1 VTGDR
6 AAGRV
11 GLVLTGGGAR
21 AAYQVGALRALAEIL
36 PRGRIPFDVVSGISA
51 GAINGVA
58 IACSAHDFSAGATAL
73 AHTWGGLTPDRIFR
87 TGALRLAGIGT
98 RWLRDL
104 GGGGFLGGNSINYLL
119 DPAPLRSLLG
129 EVLPLARLRRH
140 LRAGRLSGVAV
151 SATSYMSG
159 AGVTWFEGDDR
170 IRPWQRSSREGVR
183 ARLTVDHVMASAAI
197 PIFFPPVRVGNGWY
211 GDGCV
216 RLVYPMS
223 PAIHLGAER
232 ILAISVRHR
241 RAAPGSSATPE
252 DGALPLSQIAGVL
265 LNAVFLDS
273 IDTDLERLE
282 RINRTL
288 AYVPGERVAAREL
301 ELRRI
306 PVLSLHP
313 SQDLGRLAEDE
324 YHRFPAMLR
333 YLLKGIGVT
342 EGSGSDLLSYLAFE
356 PVYVARVMEIGYAD
370 TMARR
375 DEVEAFFL
383 AQRGGGQLRSTA

>member
-1 VTGDR
+1 MAGERTG
-6 AAGRV
+6 GRV

-21 AAYQVGALRALAEIL
+21 AAYQVGVLRAIAEIL
-36 PRGRIPFDVVSGISA
+36 PAGRIPFDVVTGISA

-58 IACSAHDFSAGATAL
+58 VACNAQDYRAAAAAL
-73 AHTWGGLTPDRIFR
+73 AETWGGLTPDRIFR
-87 TGALRLAGIGT
+87 TGALKLAATGT
-98 RWLRDL
+98 RWMRDL

-119 DPAPLRSLLG
+119 DPSPLRRLLT
-129 EVLPLARLRRH
+129 EVLPLARMRRH
-140 LRAGRLSGVAV
+140 LRAGRLAGVAV
-151 SATSYMSG
+151 SATSYMTG
-159 AGVTWFEGDDR
+159 AGVTWFEGDER
-170 IRPWQRSSREGVR
+170 IRPWQRSSREGLR
-183 ARLTVDHVMASAAI
+183 ARLTVEHVMASAAI
-197 PIFFPPVRVGNGWY
+197 PVFFPPVKVDEGWY

-223 PAIHLGAER
+223 PAIHMGAER
-232 ILAISVRHR
+232 ILAVSVRHP

-252 DGALPLSQIAGVL
+252 GSPLPLSQIAGVL

-288 AYVPGERVAAREL
+288 AYVPSERVAAREL
-301 ELRRI
+301 ELRTI
-306 PVLSLHP
+306 PVLALHP
-313 SQDLGRLAEDE
+313 SQDLGKLAGDE

-342 EGSGSDLLSYLAFE
+342 ADSGSDLLSYLAFE
-356 PVYVARVMEIGYAD
+356 PVYVARVMELGHAD

-375 DEVEAFFL
+375 DEVEAFF
-383 AQRGGGQLRSTA
+383 RDEPRDDRLRSSA